1 MAQIKYNLGDLGKE
15 VYSTNETVIGTWID
29 GKPLYRKVID
39 LNCPTCPRDGTYAD
53 ANTDISSL
61 NIDYIMFK
69 NINVY
74 SASANAFLSYDRL
87 DVGSGGGAIVWYN
100 IPSKSIMA
108 RHNRLVYN
116 GSSIRAIIEYT
127 KTTD

>member
-1 MAQIKYNLGDLGKE
+1 MAQIKYNLGDLSKK

-39 LNCPTCPRDGTYAD
+39 LNCPTCPRDGTD
-53 ANTDISSL
+53 DMANTDVSSL

-69 NINVY
+69 NINVILP
-74 SASANAFLSYDRL
+74 SNAITSYDRFDTIL
-87 DVGSGGGAIVWYN
+87 KLGAITWYDVAN
-100 IPSKSIMA
+100 KCIIT
-108 RHNRLVYN
+108 RHNRVDFN
-116 GSSIRAIIEYT
+116 DSSITAIIEYT